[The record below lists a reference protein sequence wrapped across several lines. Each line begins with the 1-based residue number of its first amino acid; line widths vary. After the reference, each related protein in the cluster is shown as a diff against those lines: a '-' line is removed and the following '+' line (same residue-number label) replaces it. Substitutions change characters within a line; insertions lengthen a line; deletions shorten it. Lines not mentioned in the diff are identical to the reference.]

1 MRKASVAILGL
12 WLAAGGAA
20 RADDCLSI
28 QPIDLAEESGWL
40 LQNGCDFA
48 MAVRWCA
55 SGPDA
60 TIDDAAALPV
70 SQVLR
75 IVLPMPARRRQAQG
89 LSLCSG
95 AACLPPEPG
104 CAE

>member
-1 MRKASVAILGL
+1 MLAL
-12 WLAAGGAA
+12 WLAACSAA

-40 LQNGCDFA
+40 LSNQCDYA

-55 SGPDA
+55 SGPEV
-60 TIDDAAALPV
+60 TIDDAAALPT

-75 IVLPMPARRRQAQG
+75 IVLPLPARRRLAQG

>member
-1 MRKASVAILGL
+1 MRNGSVAILGA
-12 WLAAGGAA
+12 WLAACGAA
-20 RADDCLSI
+20 GADECLSI
-28 QPIDLAEESGWL
+28 QPIDLAEESGWVL
-40 LQNGCDFA
+40 NNSCDYA
-48 MAVRWCA
+48 VAVRWCA
-55 SGPDA
+55 SGPDI

-95 AACLPPEPG
+95 AGCLPPEPG